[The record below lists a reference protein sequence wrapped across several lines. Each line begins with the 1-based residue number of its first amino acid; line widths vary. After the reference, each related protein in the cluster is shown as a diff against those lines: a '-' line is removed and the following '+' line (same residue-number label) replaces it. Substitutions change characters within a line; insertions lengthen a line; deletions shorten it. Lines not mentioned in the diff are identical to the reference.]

1 VIDSKVVSAS
11 RATWFAGESLNEL
24 PKRTNTTGLNM
35 LDYRNGKGQ
44 VVAETIE
51 NFMSLDLTGVGM
63 IGKLYAALQER
74 QVGPACMVAAELI
87 VDRVRRHGGPV
98 VIATGFPEGAGVPET
113 DGPVGAAL
121 IARALFLGLG
131 IETVILTD
139 DDWLTMMEGTCRG
152 AGLAPLPF
160 PADGVIRP
168 IGFIRPV
175 YIRATPKDAEGCRK
189 ITDAI
194 LDATRPSLVIS
205 IERPGANEN
214 GLYHG
219 LGGRPLDGM
228 VADYDQFFR
237 RAKSE
242 KVPFIAI
249 GDGGNEL
256 GMGVV
261 AAKLKTFSPKAL
273 DCGIPGRGGVAAAT
287 AADHLIVSNVS
298 NWGATGLIAAL
309 SAYLVKPSVFHDGAL
324 ERRCIEQCVSFGGVD
339 GMFMGPEPAV
349 DGISGIEW
357 EGLVNAL
364 RNTLDRLAGRV
375 TGWKGDSGDWRQ
387 LK

>member
-1 VIDSKVVSAS
+1 
-11 RATWFAGESLNEL
+11 
-24 PKRTNTTGLNM
+24 M
-35 LDYRNGKGQ
+35 LDFESGKGAL
-44 VVAETIE
+44 VARTIE
-51 NFMSLDLTGVGM
+51 DFMTLDLTGVGL

-74 QVGPACMVAAELI
+74 QPGPACMQAAQLI
-87 VDRVRRHGGPV
+87 CERVRAHGGPV

-121 IARALFLGLG
+121 MARALFLGLG

-139 DDWLTMMEGTCRG
+139 ADWLTMMEGTCRG

-160 PADGVIRP
+160 PADGVVRP
-168 IGFIRPV
+168 VAFIRPV
-175 YIRATPKDAEGCRK
+175 YVRTTPKDAAGCK
-189 ITDAI
+189 AVTDAL
-194 LDATRPSLVIS
+194 LDVTRPSLVIS
-205 IERPGANEN
+205 IERPGANDN

-237 RAKSE
+237 RAKAE
-242 KVPFIAI
+242 GVPFVGI

-261 AAKLKTFSPKAL
+261 AEKLKTFSPKAL

-287 AADHLIVSNVS
+287 AADHLIVANVS

-309 SAYLVKPSVFHDGAL
+309 SAYLEKPTVFHDGAL

-349 DGISGIEW
+349 DGISAIEW
-357 EGLVNAL
+357 EGLVNTL
-364 RNTLDRLAGRV
+364 RNTLERLAGRV
-375 TGWKGDSGDWRQ
+375 VGWKGDGGDWRQ

>member
-1 VIDSKVVSAS
+1 
-11 RATWFAGESLNEL
+11 
-24 PKRTNTTGLNM
+24 M
-35 LDYRNGKGQ
+35 LDYQSGKGL
-44 VVAETIE
+44 VTARTIE
-51 NFMSLDLTGVGM
+51 DFMTLDLTGVGL
-63 IGKLYAALQER
+63 IGQLYQALQAV
-74 QVGPACMVAAELI
+74 QPGPACMTAAEII
-87 VDRVRRHGGPV
+87 VNRLRAHGGPV

-121 IARALFLGLG
+121 LARALFLGLG
-131 IETVILTD
+131 VETVILTD
-139 DDWLTMMEGTCRG
+139 DDWLTMMEGTARG

-160 PADGVIRP
+160 PQDGRIRP
-168 IGFIRPV
+168 VDYIRPV
-175 YIRATPKDAEGCRK
+175 YIRTTAKDDAGCRK
-189 ITDAI
+189 ITDA
-194 LDATRPSLVIS
+194 LLEVTRPSLVIS
-205 IERPGANEN
+205 IERPGANDK

-237 RAKSE
+237 KAKAAGL
-242 KVPFIAI
+242 PFIAI

-261 AAKLKTFSPKAL
+261 AGQLKGFSPKAR
-273 DCGIPGRGGVAAAT
+273 DCGTPGRGGVAAAT

-309 SAYLVKPSVFHDGAL
+309 SAYLGRPQVFHDGAL
-324 ERRCIEQCVSFGGVD
+324 ERRCIEQCAAFGGVD

-349 DGISGIEW
+349 DGISAVEW
-357 EGLVNAL
+357 EGLVNTL

-375 TGWKGDSGDWRQ
+375 TGWKGDTGDWRQ
-387 LK
+387 LT

>member
-1 VIDSKVVSAS
+1 
-11 RATWFAGESLNEL
+11 
-24 PKRTNTTGLNM
+24 M
-35 LDYRNGKGQ
+35 LDYKNGKGRI
-44 VVAETIE
+44 VAQTIE
-51 NFMSLDLTGVGM
+51 NFMTLDLTGVGL
-63 IGKLYAALQER
+63 IGKLYEAQQSR
-74 QVGPACMVAAELI
+74 QPGPACMMAAEKI
-87 VDRVRRHGGPV
+87 VERVREHGGPV

-113 DGPVGAAL
+113 DGLIGAAF

-131 IETVILTD
+131 IESVILTD
-139 DDWLTMMEGTCRG
+139 DDWMPALEGTCRG

-168 IGFIRPV
+168 VEFIRPV
-175 YIRATPKDAEGCRK
+175 YLRSTPKDDAGCRAV
-189 ITDAI
+189 TDAL
-194 LDATRPSLVIS
+194 LDVTRPSLVIA
-205 IERPGANEN
+205 IERPGANDN

-237 RAKSE
+237 RAKAE
-242 KVPFIAI
+242 QVPFIAI

-256 GMGVV
+256 GMGVI
-261 AAKLKTFSPKAL
+261 AEELKTFSPKAK
-273 DCGIPGRGGVAAAT
+273 DSGHPGRGGVASAT
-287 AADHLIVSNVS
+287 AADLLIVSNVS
-298 NWGATGLIAAL
+298 NWGATGLVAAL
-309 SAYLVKPSVFHDGAL
+309 SAYLEKPSVLHDGAL

-349 DGISGIEW
+349 DGIAATEW

-375 TGWKGDSGDWRQ
+375 IGWKGDSGDWRQ

>member
-1 VIDSKVVSAS
+1 
-11 RATWFAGESLNEL
+11 
-24 PKRTNTTGLNM
+24 M
-35 LDYRNGKGQ
+35 LDYKSGKGQ
-44 VVAETIE
+44 VVAQTIE
-51 NFMSLDLTGVGM
+51 NFMTLDLTGVGL
-63 IGKLYAALQER
+63 ISKIYDALQEK
-74 QVGPACMVAAELI
+74 QPGPACMSAAELI
-87 VDRVRRHGGPV
+87 VDRVRSHGGPV

-121 IARALFLGLG
+121 MARALFLALG

-139 DDWLTMMEGTCRG
+139 EDWVTMMEGTCRG

-160 PADGVIRP
+160 PQDGVIRS
-168 IGFIRPV
+168 IDFVRPV
-175 YIRATPKDAEGCRK
+175 YIKTTPKNDAGCRK
-189 ITDAI
+189 ITNSI
-194 LDATRPSLVIS
+194 LDVTKPSLVIS

-228 VADYDQFFR
+228 VADYDQFFL
-237 RAKSE
+237 RAKAE
-242 KVPFIAI
+242 GVPFIAI

-261 AAKLKTFSPKAL
+261 ADKLKTFSPKAL

-309 SAYLVKPSVFHDGAL
+309 SAYLNKPTVFHDGAL

-349 DGISGIEW
+349 DGISAVEW
-357 EGLVNAL
+357 EGLVNTL
-364 RNTLDRLAGRV
+364 RNTLERLAGRV

>member
-1 VIDSKVVSAS
+1 
-11 RATWFAGESLNEL
+11 
-24 PKRTNTTGLNM
+24 M
-35 LDYRNGKGQ
+35 LDYRSGKGQ
-44 VVAETIE
+44 IIAQTIE
-51 NFMSLDLTGVGM
+51 DFMSLDLTGVGL
-63 IGKLYAALQER
+63 IAKLYDALQQE
-74 QVGPACMVAAELI
+74 QPGPACMKAAEII
-87 VDRVRRHGGPV
+87 VKRVRTHGGPV

-131 IETVILTD
+131 VESVVLTD
-139 DDWLTMMEGTCRG
+139 NDWVTIMEGTARG

-160 PADGVIRP
+160 PESGVIKSLDYIRP
-168 IGFIRPV
+168 I
-175 YIRATPKDAEGCRK
+175 YIRATPKDLEGCRK
-189 ITDAI
+189 VTDAV
-194 LDATRPSLVIS
+194 LDETRPSIVIS
-205 IERPGANEN
+205 IERPGANDN

-237 RAKSE
+237 RAKAA

-261 AAKLKTFSPKAL
+261 AERLKAFSPKAK
-273 DCGIPGRGGVAAAT
+273 DCGTPGRGGVAAAT

-309 SAYLVKPSVFHDGAL
+309 SAFLGKPLVFHDGAL

-349 DGISGIEW
+349 DGISAIEW
-357 EGLVNAL
+357 EGLVNTL

-375 TGWKGDSGDWRQ
+375 IGWKGDSGDWRQ